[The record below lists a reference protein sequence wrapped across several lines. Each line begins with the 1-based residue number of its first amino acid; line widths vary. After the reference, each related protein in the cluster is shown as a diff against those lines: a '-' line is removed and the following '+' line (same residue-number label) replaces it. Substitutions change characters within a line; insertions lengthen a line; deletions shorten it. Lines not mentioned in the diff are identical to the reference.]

1 MKKLLFLLTL
11 VASLA
16 AFSPLAEAKKKD
28 KDKDKEEEKDK
39 KRWKETRD
47 DVRELR
53 EQYSR
58 LSDLVRTVPVSH
70 RLREQV
76 SSIGHD
82 VQRISAQF
90 ERGNYDRSDLKDS
103 ISRADNSLNRAREQV
118 QYEQAQAGRRYGR
131 DDNDRRGYDRRDYDR
146 DRYDRGRDR
155 DRD

>member
-28 KDKDKEEEKDK
+28 KDKDKEEEKEK
-39 KRWKETRD
+39 KRWKEMRD
-47 DVRELR
+47 DVREIR

-58 LSDLVRTVPVSH
+58 LSDLMRTGPVSN
-70 RLREQV
+70 RLREQI
-76 SSIGHD
+76 SYIGND

-90 ERGNYDRSDLKDS
+90 ERGRYDHGDLHESIARAEDS
-103 ISRADNSLNRAREQV
+103 MNRARTQV
-118 QYEQAQAGRRYGR
+118 VNEQAQANRRYYGR
-131 DDNDRRGYDRRDYDR
+131 DDDRRDYDR
-146 DRYDRGRDR
+146 NRYDRGRYDR